1 MAHEER
7 KGGLGDLI
15 FSLLVICAIF
25 CALPGVL
32 FMALFKEV
40 SGIPLD
46 LGQMWTF
53 AFVVALGFYFLLA
66 LLRRSFIAGLK
77 VYLLVCVFILL
88 AGLVGHFGFKVPWP
102 AAIVIQFIPE
112 NL

>member
-7 KGGLGDLI
+7 KGGLGELI

-32 FMALFKEV
+32 IMALFKDV
-40 SGIPLD
+40 SGMPLD

-53 AFVVALGFYFLLA
+53 AFVVALALYFLLA
-66 LLRRSFIAGLK
+66 LLSRSFIGGLK
-77 VYLLVCVFILL
+77 IYLLACALILF
-88 AGLVGHFGFKVPWP
+88 AGLVGHFGFKARWP
-102 AAIVIQFIPE
+102 ASIVIEFIPE

>member
-7 KGGLGDLI
+7 KGGIGDLI

-32 FMALFKEV
+32 FMALFKEF
-40 SGIPLD
+40 SGMPLD

-53 AFVVALGFYFLLA
+53 AFVVALGLYFLLA

-77 VYLLVCVFILL
+77 VYLLVCVLILF
-88 AGLVGHFGFKVPWP
+88 AGLVGYFGFKVQWP